1 MEELCWQ
8 KESLLQYT
16 MSLLQGPKDYVLPTL
31 ITCYNLSLRLQIPT
45 FSWLFPS
52 ILFRLPELSKYIEQW
67 ENAVDG
73 EETTVSI
80 NQVNNLSALLE
91 DVEIAWKA
99 LTLPIL
105 EPLTTDM
112 LQKVTKIVKGKI
124 FMKKQVFRFVG
135 PYPIVLC
142 TC

>member
-1 MEELCWQ
+1 MSTKLW
-8 KESLLQYT
+8 KENIIWIFTEGEGDGIESRLPFKIFSTSSTFSLL
-16 MSLLQGPKDYVLPTL
+16 LL
-31 ITCYNLSLRLQIPT
+31 
-45 FSWLFPS
+45 S
-52 ILFRLPELSKYIEQW
+52 IIFRLPELSKYIEQW

-124 FMKKQVFRFVG
+124 FMKKQVFRFEG
-135 PYPIVLC
+135 PYPIVVC

>member
-1 MEELCWQ
+1 M
-8 KESLLQYT
+8 
-16 MSLLQGPKDYVLPTL
+16 
-31 ITCYNLSLRLQIPT
+31 
-45 FSWLFPS
+45 
-52 ILFRLPELSKYIEQW
+52 PELSKYIEQW

-80 NQVNNLSALLE
+80 NQVSNLSALLE

-112 LQKVTKIVKGKI
+112 LQKVTKIVKGINYLYNNRSIMVTRQSFSEKRLAKFI
-124 FMKKQVFRFVG
+124 LILLIDLFTRIYFHFQVFEG
-135 PYPIVLC
+135 K
-142 TC
+142 